1 MAGSDD
7 DLVLRMSPL
16 VRSSASTL
24 SRNQPGQ
31 HQPTNLFFLHRIE
44 FLFLNFCADLKPIEF
59 GIGGGCGGKKESKFI
74 ERSPTCQVAV
84 NDERLGVEDIQINF
98 SFRGKKE
105 KNGG

>member
-1 MAGSDD
+1 MAGGSDD

-31 HQPTNLFFLHRIE
+31 HQTTNLFLHRIK

-59 GIGGGCGGKKESKFI
+59 GIGGGCGGKKDRNLLNGPRRVKWPSTTNDSVSKTF
-74 ERSPTCQVAV
+74 
-84 NDERLGVEDIQINF
+84 
-98 SFRGKKE
+98 K
-105 KNGG
+105 